1 MAPRKRRPR
10 GHIEELPSHRFR
22 AIVYAGTDPLT
33 GRTRQIKQTA
43 ATYAEAEV
51 ALTKLLRQVDERKHP
66 KSGTTVREAIQQW
79 LDVAE
84 LGVTT
89 REQYDDLIRLYIDPT
104 LGTMQ
109 AGKVDAEL
117 LERFYSRLL
126 RCKHLCSGR
135 PPKGHVCQPLG
146 PSSVRKI
153 HYILRAAFARAV
165 RWRYLA
171 INPAELVEA
180 PSPAAFSPDPP
191 TPEEAAALLNDAWR
205 DPEWG
210 LLLWLTMVTGCRRGE
225 LCSLRWQHLDLERAM
240 LWLRRSTSQ
249 PNRAAMF
256 EKATKTEKE
265 RRIALDPYTM
275 GLLAEH
281 RDRIAE
287 RCASLGTELS
297 PDAFLFSQAPDNS
310 APLQPRAVTQRY
322 RRMAIRLK
330 LRSTRIHALRHYS
343 ATELLAAGVDLRT
356 VAGRLGHGSGGVTTL
371 RAYAAWV
378 EQADRRAAET
388 IAQVIPKPEPTPRV
402 RGPYE
407 TIAADLREKILTGEL
422 KTGDQLPTIV
432 SWPLITPWPLALPIA
447 RWPCCK
453 PKA

>member
-1 MAPRKRRPR
+1 
-10 GHIEELPSHRFR
+10 
-22 AIVYAGTDPLT
+22 VYAGVDRLT
-33 GRTRQIKQTA
+33 GREHRLRETC
-43 ATYAEAEV
+43 ATLADAKL
-51 ALTKLLRQVDERKHP
+51 ALTRLQREVDEEKHP
-66 KSGTTVREAIQQW
+66 KSGITVREAIQQW
-79 LDVAE
+79 LEVAE

-104 LGTMQ
+104 LGNMQ
-109 AGKVDAEL
+109 AGKLDAEL

-135 PPKGHVCQPLG
+135 PPKGHVCKPLG

-180 PSPAAFSPDPP
+180 PSPAASSPDPP

-225 LCSLRWQHLDLERAM
+225 LCSLRWQHLDLERAT

-265 RRIALDPYTM
+265 RRIALDPYTV
-275 GLLAEH
+275 GLLSEH
-281 RDRIAE
+281 RDRVAE
-287 RCASLGTELS
+287 RCASVGTALA
-297 PDAFLFSQAPDNS
+297 PDAFLFSQAPDS
-310 APLQPRAVTQRY
+310 STPLRPRAVTQRY

-371 RAYAAWV
+371 RTYAAWV
-378 EQADRRAAET
+378 EQADRRAAEM
-388 IAQVIPKPEPTPRV
+388 IAQVIPKPAPTPRV

-407 TIAADLREKILTGEL
+407 AIAAELREKILSGEL
-422 KTGDQLPTIV
+422 KPGDQLPTIV
-432 SWPLITPWPLALPIA
+432 QLAAQYTVAAGTAYRAMALLQAEGLINAQRGQRAVVLPHT
-447 RWPCCK
+447 
-453 PKA
+453 

>member
-1 MAPRKRRPR
+1 MAARRRVR
-10 GHIEELPSHRFR
+10 GNIEKLPSGSYR
-22 AIVYAGTDPLT
+22 AIVYAGVDPLT
-33 GRTRQIKQTA
+33 GREHRLRETCPTMADAKI
-43 ATYAEAEV
+43 
-51 ALTKLLRQVDERKHP
+51 ALTRLQRQVDEQKHP
-66 KSGTTVREAIQQW
+66 KSGITVREAIQQW
-79 LDVAE
+79 LDVAD
-84 LGVTT
+84 LGVTS

-126 RCKHLCSGR
+126 RCKHLCSGS

-180 PSPAAFSPDPP
+180 PSPSASNPDPP
-191 TPEEAAALLNDAWR
+191 TPQEAAALLDDAWR

-225 LCSLRWQHLDLERAM
+225 LCSLRWQHLDLERAT

-249 PNRAAMF
+249 PTRAAMF
-256 EKATKTEKE
+256 EKATKSEKE
-265 RRIALDPYTM
+265 RRIALDPHTVE
-275 GLLAEH
+275 LLAEH
-281 RDRIAE
+281 RHRIAAH
-287 RCASLGTELS
+287 CASLGTELS

-310 APLQPRAVTQRY
+310 TPLQPRAVTQRY

-356 VAGRLGHGSGGVTTL
+356 VAGRLGHG
-371 RAYAAWV
+371 A
-378 EQADRRAAET
+378 
-388 IAQVIPKPEPTPRV
+388 
-402 RGPYE
+402 
-407 TIAADLREKILTGEL
+407 GE
-422 KTGDQLPTIV
+422 
-432 SWPLITPWPLALPIA
+432 
-447 RWPCCK
+447 
-453 PKA
+453 